1 MASSKEL
8 LAAFFKLY
16 EETHEVGNCGDCPVL
31 DSDDDCPALYVDDC
45 GEIVGSNDT
54 LCREQILKCY
64 MEESK

>member
-1 MASSKEL
+1 MGEEKFKAI
-8 LAAFFKLY
+8 FFKLY

-31 DSDDDCPALYVDDC
+31 DSGDDCPALYEDDC

-64 MEESK
+64 VEKSK